1 LIGSRN
7 VSDEVANPVQQK
19 LTMQNQNLIC
29 PMCEEGQLIH
39 NICTEQ
45 TLYKGKTLT
54 VDYES
59 STCST
64 CGSEI
69 VTPIQAHSNQARILD
84 EQRKINGLLI
94 SREIKHIREGFKLT
108 LTEAAN
114 LFGEEALAFSRYEKG
129 SKSEGLDSNKHSLT
143 LSLGFQ

>member
-1 LIGSRN
+1 LW
-7 VSDEVANPVQQK
+7 
-19 LTMQNQNLIC
+19 L
-29 PMCEEGQLIH
+29 
-39 NICTEQ
+39 
-45 TLYKGKTLT
+45 
-54 VDYES
+54 
-59 STCST
+59 
-64 CGSEI
+64 I

-129 SKSEGLDSNKHSLT
+129 EAIQSATLDKLLRLVNEIPIALERLRLISGMKT
-143 LSLGFQ
+143 E

>member
-1 LIGSRN
+1 
-7 VSDEVANPVQQK
+7 
-19 LTMQNQNLIC
+19 MQNQNLIC
-29 PMCEEGQLIH
+29 PMCEEGQLIPH
-39 NICTEQ
+39 ICTEK

-69 VTPIQAHSNQARILD
+69 VTPTQAHSNQARIFD
-84 EQRKINGLLI
+84 KQRKINGLLI
-94 SREIKHIREGFKLT
+94 SSEIKHIRESFKLT

-114 LFGEEALAFSRYEKG
+114 LFGEETLVFSKYEKG
-129 SKSEGLDSNKHSLT
+129 EAIQSATLDKLLRLVSEIPVAIERLRLISEMKAE
-143 LSLGFQ
+143 

>member
-1 LIGSRN
+1 
-7 VSDEVANPVQQK
+7 
-19 LTMQNQNLIC
+19 MQNQNLIC
-29 PMCEEGQLIH
+29 PMCEEGQLIP
-39 NICTEQ
+39 NVCTEQ
-45 TLYKGKTLT
+45 TFYKGKTLT

-84 EQRKINGLLI
+84 EQRKIHGLLI
-94 SREIKHIREGFKLT
+94 SREIKHIRESFKLT

-129 SKSEGLDSNKHSLT
+129 EAIQSATLDKLLRLVSEIPIAFERLRLISGMKAE
-143 LSLGFQ
+143 